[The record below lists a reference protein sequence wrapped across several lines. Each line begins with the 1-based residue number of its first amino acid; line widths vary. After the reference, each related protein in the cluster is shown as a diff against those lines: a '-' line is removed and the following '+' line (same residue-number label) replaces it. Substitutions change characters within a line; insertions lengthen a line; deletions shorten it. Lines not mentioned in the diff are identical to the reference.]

1 MQFKVDP
8 KFRDKIPPLS
18 EDEFKKLEEN
28 ILSDG
33 EVLEPLVVWN
43 NTIID
48 GHNRWAIIQKHD
60 ITNYT
65 VKQMEFADEWA
76 AIVWMCRNQLGRRNV
91 SDIQKTVLI
100 AEAKRAQEKTHGGNR
115 GTNRDDQ
122 SGKFTARDQSGPLRG
137 ERTKSI
143 IAKQFGVGQGT
154 VQRADET
161 LSGLDE
167 AEKVSPGFKEA
178 VLSGEIKAPKS
189 AIAEI
194 RNMTD
199 EEKRNAVEKIW
210 SGEATKPKR
219 NQSGKRYNGGGT
231 KEYRETRESIEE
243 IAADMYDVDKPV
255 EYTINDLV
263 EEIRVNAEAYVK
275 QLRRTLEIRSA
286 LLTNENKP
294 IVIGAV
300 EEHVLQKLRKVADLL
315 K

>member
-1 MQFKVDP
+1 MQLTVDP

-33 EVLEPLVVWN
+33 EVREPLVVWN

-48 GHNRWAIIQKHD
+48 GHNRWTIIQKHG

-115 GTNRDDQ
+115 GTDRDDQ
-122 SGKFTARDQSGPLRG
+122 SGKFTARDHFGPLRG

-178 VLSGEIKAPKS
+178 ILSGEIKAPKS
-189 AIAEI
+189 TIAEI

-199 EEKRNAVEKIW
+199 EEKLEAVEKIRRGK
-210 SGEATKPKR
+210 STKA
-219 NQSGKRYNGGGT
+219 Q
-231 KEYRETRESIEE
+231 
-243 IAADMYDVDKPV
+243 
-255 EYTINDLV
+255 
-263 EEIRVNAEAYVK
+263 
-275 QLRRTLEIRSA
+275 
-286 LLTNENKP
+286 TNKSS
-294 IVIGAV
+294 
-300 EEHVLQKLRKVADLL
+300 VAFSMA
-315 K
+315 